1 MVVIEFD
8 HVGVVVHNLEVTAQF
23 FVDLGFHREGP
34 IEVSGAWV
42 DRVVGMEGVRAELII
57 VTAPDGSG
65 KLELTAF
72 HEPTRARDQAEP
84 PANAHGYRHIAY
96 RVTNIDA
103 VVAQAR
109 EAGYHTVGD
118 VVDYQDSYRLAYI
131 RGPEGL
137 IVEVAEPLPSAST
150 SA

>member
-1 MVVIEFD
+1 MASIEFD
-8 HVGVVVHNLEVTAQF
+8 HVGVVVHDLEATAQF
-23 FVDLGFHREGP
+23 FVDLGFHHEGP

-42 DRVVGMEGVRAELII
+42 DRIVGLEGVRAELIM

-72 HEPTRARDQAEP
+72 HEPTRAEDQTEL

-96 RVTNIDA
+96 RVTDIDA

-109 EAGYHTVGD
+109 AAGYYTVGD
-118 VVDYQDSYRLAYI
+118 VVDYQDLYRLAYI

-137 IVEVAEPLPSAST
+137 IVEVAEPLRSAST

>member
-1 MVVIEFD
+1 MAVIEFD
-8 HVGVVVHNLEVTAQF
+8 HVGVVVHDLVVTAQF

-34 IEVSGAWV
+34 IEVSGTWM
-42 DRVVGMEGVRAELII
+42 DRVVGLEGVRAELII

-72 HEPTRARDQAEP
+72 HEPTRAQDQAEL

-118 VVDYQDSYRLAYI
+118 IVDYQDSYRLAYI

>member
-1 MVVIEFD
+1 MASIEFD
-8 HVGVVVHNLEVTAQF
+8 HVGVVVHDLEVTAQF

-42 DRVVGMEGVRAELII
+42 DRVVGLEGVRVELII
-57 VTAPDGSG
+57 VNAPDGSG

-72 HEPTRARDQAEP
+72 HEPTRAQDQVEL

-103 VVAQAR
+103 VVARAR
-109 EAGYHTVGD
+109 AAGYDTVGD
-118 VVDYQDSYRLAYI
+118 VVDYRDSYRLAYI

-137 IVEVAEPLPSAST
+137 IVEVAEPLRPASR
-150 SA
+150 A

>member
-1 MVVIEFD
+1 M
-8 HVGVVVHNLEVTAQF
+8 
-23 FVDLGFHREGP
+23 
-34 IEVSGAWV
+34 
-42 DRVVGMEGVRAELII
+42 

-72 HEPTRARDQAEP
+72 HEPTRAHDREEL
-84 PANAHGYRHIAY
+84 PANAYGYRHIAY

-109 EAGYHTVGD
+109 AAGYHTVGD
-118 VVDYQDSYRLAYI
+118 VVDYQDIYRLAYI

-137 IVEVAEPLPSAST
+137 IVEVAQPLRPAST